1 MSSIDVERLRQTYP
15 KGTVIKLYEMQ
26 GEPQMP
32 TGLLGTVV
40 HVDDIGQIHCKWKN
54 GSTLALNVEVDK
66 FRVDH
71 YPEVDHDE
79 R

>member
-1 MSSIDVERLRQTYP
+1 
-15 KGTVIKLYEMQ
+15 MQ

-71 YPEVDHDE
+71 YPEVDRDE